1 MFAINIYLCF
11 YVATELTN
19 YLSIHVHEK
28 KKKKKSVLLSD
39 ITTVWLANPFPY
51 FASASHSLTDIMAYQ
66 DRHLNTYPYLSTSFL
81 YLRPTPSTLSFWA
94 TFTQA
99 LELHSLRHIPAPRLF
114 NLLLSYPLPVF
125 HTIHHAS
132 FSSSVVASAR
142 DMFDTLAPTRS
153 FPGEQ
158 SWPAIINNDWRGDL
172 DTRQAKFAQHALWRV
187 DDLEEGLC
195 RPEMWFPEEDPEV
208 WSLLQAV
215 EELVYEEDTLS
226 DLAASDDTSA
236 ALKPFVLHLHVLS
249 TGNDPIKTQRFIDTL
264 LSTTDGLP
272 GHSRN
277 WTVSLQFLIHPIPGV
292 HSNQDASSRLS
303 ATLSSL
309 ISFAWPHGSKM
320 VFMGNNH
327 TSPDTYLMNPANVWK
342 PQHGNEALLLTTD
355 DVEWHDGW
363 AEWLREVVETRWLC
377 YRGEQADQLQEV
389 EPACRYD
396 NRAYGIALS
405 VEDAGRQVLRFY
417 GALEDRKPSSDALV
431 QVQAWSPHA
440 QIFFPYTWMRFTRF
454 VEQMH
459 NNEDDEILSGRFP
472 LFPGTMMPEVEVV
485 AAGNSEEDQ
494 VERWVRE
501 RRRISRL
508 DAVDKMSVATARD
521 DAGTWYTLFA
531 AFVGRNGLHAF
542 APTVDLVNSMGGN
555 TAMGLLTIDDPFTEV
570 PEMDPHA
577 RATSKLD
584 LDETVY
590 DFQWRPT
597 QPTDTPL
604 QMREWAMKWVT
615 WEEVQRRVR
624 VVREWR
630 LNPTK
635 SSAKVKAVDG
645 EEFEEYEVDTWWWTR
660 FSTWVVMIACM
671 AVVVVGFAVAW
682 YCHGLTAEAIQY
694 EKGDWEKMDQE
705 KGETKLGKR
714 QKV

>member
-1 MFAINIYLCF
+1 MG
-11 YVATELTN
+11 
-19 YLSIHVHEK
+19 
-28 KKKKKSVLLSD
+28 SVLLSD

-51 FASASHSLTDIMAYQ
+51 FASASHPLTDIMGHQ
-66 DRHLNTYPYLSTSFL
+66 DRHLDTYPYLSTSLL
-81 YLRPTPSTLSFWA
+81 YLRPTPSTLSLWS
-94 TFTQA
+94 TFTQT
-99 LELHSLRHIPAPRLF
+99 LELHSLRHISAPRLF

-125 HTIHHAS
+125 HTIHHATL
-132 FSSSVVASAR
+132 SSAVVASAR
-142 DMFDTLAPTRS
+142 DMFNTLAPTRS

-158 SWPAIINNDWRGDL
+158 SWPVIINNDWRGDV

-215 EELVYEEDTLS
+215 EELVYEDSTSS
-226 DLAASDDTSA
+226 DLAASEDTS

-249 TGNDPIKTQRFIDTL
+249 TGDDPVKTQRFIDTL

-292 HSNQDASSRLS
+292 HSNRDASSRLS

-309 ISFAWPHGSKM
+309 TSFTWPHGSKM
-320 VFMGNNH
+320 VFMGSNR

-355 DVEWHDGW
+355 DVEWHDEW

-377 YRGEQADQLQEV
+377 YRNEQADQLQEDK
-389 EPACRYD
+389 PACLYD

-417 GALEDRKPSSDALV
+417 GAREGKEPSSNALV

-440 QIFFPYTWMRFTRF
+440 QIFFPYAWMRFTRF
-454 VEQMH
+454 VEQVRD
-459 NNEDDEILSGRFP
+459 NKDDEILGGRFP
-472 LFPGTMMPEVEVV
+472 LFPGTMIPEVEVV

-501 RRRISRL
+501 RRRVSRL
-508 DAVDKMSVATARD
+508 GAVSKMSVATARD

-542 APTVDLVNSMGGN
+542 APTVDLVSSRGGN
-555 TAMGLLTIDDPFTEV
+555 TAMGLLTLDDPFTVV
-570 PEMDPHA
+570 PAMDPHA
-577 RATSKLD
+577 RATSKLY
-584 LDETVY
+584 LNETVY

-597 QPTDTPL
+597 QPKDTPL
-604 QMREWAMKWVT
+604 QMREWAMQWVT
-615 WEEVQRRVR
+615 WEEVRSRIR

-630 LNPTK
+630 LNLTK
-635 SSAKVKAVDG
+635 NPAKVKTVDG
-645 EEFEEYEVDTWWWTR
+645 EEYEEYEADAWWWTR
-660 FSTWVVMIACM
+660 FSTWVVMMACM
-671 AVVVVGFAVAW
+671 AIVVAGFAVAW
-682 YCHGLTAEAIQY
+682 CCQWLTVKTILH
-694 EKGDWEKMDQE
+694 EKGDWEKRDRE
-705 KGETKLGKR
+705 KGEAELNLSGKR
-714 QKV
+714 PKV